1 MNERREIVQKLSDR
15 YDVNL
20 LCELLDIPKSSYY
33 YVPVVRDDGDLR
45 YAIEQTCLGYTRYG
59 YRRVTPMVKKKH
71 KVGKDRV
78 RLLMKDMDLQVRKRR
93 GKVRTTQSDG
103 TSEYPNL
110 IKGLDIS
117 YPDHVWC
124 GDITHIGLMNGS
136 VAYLAI
142 ILDIYTRMIRG
153 WSLRLDMSEILTQ
166 ESLAKAL
173 STGHVPEIHHSD
185 HGSQYTAN
193 GYCKAVASLDA
204 QISMAAKGKAWENP
218 FAESVIGH
226 LKDEEVWIKEYIDF
240 QDAYSNL
247 SYFLDVFYN
256 HERIHSSLGYI
267 TPAEFEAQYKSHK
280 DEDC

>member
-1 MNERREIVQKLSDR
+1 MQKLSDK
-15 YDVNL
+15 YDVRL
-20 LCELLDIPKSSYY
+20 LCELQDLPRSSYY
-33 YVPVVRDDGDLR
+33 YAPVVHDDSKLR
-45 YAIEQTCLGYTRYG
+45 NAIEQTCLRHIRYG
-59 YRRVTPMVKKKH
+59 YRRVTPLVKRGH

-93 GKVRTTQSDG
+93 RKVRTTRSDG
-103 TSEYPNL
+103 MSEYPNL
-110 IKGLDIS
+110 LKGLDIS
-117 YPDHVWC
+117 HPDHVWC
-124 GDITHIGLMNGS
+124 GDITYIGLMNGS

-153 WSLRLDMSEILTQ
+153 WSLRLDMSEVLIK

-173 STGHVPEIHHSD
+173 GTGHVPEIHHSD
-185 HGSQYTAN
+185 HGSQYGAD
-193 GYCKAVASLDA
+193 GYCMALSSLGT

-218 FAESVIGH
+218 YAESVIGH

-256 HERIHSSLGYI
+256 HQRIHSSLGYM
-267 TPAEFEAQYKSHK
+267 TPAEFEAQYELRKNK
-280 DEDC
+280 DC

>member
-1 MNERREIVQKLSDR
+1 MKERREIVHKLSDR

-20 LCELLDIPKSSYY
+20 LCELLDLPKSSYY
-33 YVPVVRDDGDLR
+33 YVPVVRDDGELR
-45 YAIEQTCLGYTRYG
+45 YAIEQTCLRYTRYS

-78 RLLMKDMDLQVRKRR
+78 RLLMKDMGLQVRKRR
-93 GKVRTTQSDG
+93 RKVRTTQSDG

-124 GDITHIGLMNGS
+124 GDITYIGLMNGS

-153 WSLRLDMSEILTQ
+153 WSLRLDMSEALIQ

-173 STGHVPEIHHSD
+173 SAGHVPEIHHSD
-185 HGSQYTAN
+185 QGSQYNAH
-193 GYCKAVASLDA
+193 GYCMALESLDT

-218 FAESVIGH
+218 FVESAIGH
-226 LKDEEVWIKEYIDF
+226 LKDEEVWVKEYIRH
-240 QDAYSNL
+240 YW
-247 SYFLDVFYN
+247 
-256 HERIHSSLGYI
+256 
-267 TPAEFEAQYKSHK
+267 K
-280 DEDC
+280 

>member
-1 MNERREIVQKLSDR
+1 MKERREIVQKLSDR
-15 YDVNL
+15 YDINL
-20 LCELLDIPKSSYY
+20 LCGLLDIPKSSYY

-45 YAIEQTCLGYTRYG
+45 YAIEQTCLHYIRYG

-93 GKVRTTQSDG
+93 RKVRTTQSDG

-124 GDITHIGLMNGS
+124 GDITYIGLMNGS

-142 ILDIYTRMIRG
+142 ILDIYTRVIRG
-153 WSLRLDMSEILTQ
+153 WSLRLDMSEALIQ
-166 ESLAKAL
+166 ESLSKAL

-185 HGSQYTAN
+185 QGSQYNAH
-193 GYCKAVASLDA
+193 GYCMALSSLDI

-218 FAESVIGH
+218 YIESAIGH
-226 LKDEEVWIKEYIDF
+226 LKDEEVWVKEYIDF

-256 HERIHSSLGYI
+256 HQRIHSSLGYI
-267 TPAEFEAQYKSHK
+267 TPAEFEAQYESHK
-280 DEDC
+280 SKDC

>member
-1 MNERREIVQKLSDR
+1 MHKLSDK

-20 LCELLDIPKSSYY
+20 LCGLLDLPKSSYY
-33 YVPVVRDDGDLR
+33 YVPVVRDDGKLR
-45 YAIEQTCLGYTRYG
+45 CAIEQTCLRHTRYG
-59 YRRVTPMVKKKH
+59 YRRVTPVVVKKKH

-93 GKVRTTQSDG
+93 RKVRTTQSDG
-103 TSEYPNL
+103 TSGYPNL
-110 IKGLDIS
+110 LKGLDIS
-117 YPDHVWC
+117 HPDHVWC
-124 GDITHIGLMNGS
+124 GDITYIGLMNGS

-153 WSLRLDMSEILTQ
+153 WSLRLDMSEALTQ

-173 STGHVPEIHHSD
+173 STGHVPDIHHSD
-185 HGSQYTAN
+185 QGSQYSAH
-193 GYCKAVASLDA
+193 GYCMALSSLDT

-218 FAESVIGH
+218 YVESAIGH
-226 LKDEEVWIKEYIDF
+226 LKDEEVWVKEYIDF

-267 TPAEFEAQYKSHK
+267 TPAEFEAKYESHRNK
-280 DEDC
+280 DC

>member
-1 MNERREIVQKLSDR
+1 MKERREIVHKLSDK

-20 LCELLDIPKSSYY
+20 LCGLLDMPKSSYY
-33 YVPVVRDDGDLR
+33 YVPVIRDDGGLR
-45 YAIEQTCLGYTRYG
+45 YAIEQTCLRYTRYG

-78 RLLMKDMDLQVRKRR
+78 RLLMKDMDLQVRKHRR
-93 GKVRTTQSDG
+93 KVRTTQSNG
-103 TSEYPNL
+103 TPEYPNL
-110 IKGLDIS
+110 LKGLDIE

-124 GDITHIGLMNGS
+124 GDITYIGLMNGS

-153 WSLRLDMSEILTQ
+153 WSLRLDMSETLTQ

-185 HGSQYTAN
+185 HGSQYGAH
-193 GYCKAVASLDA
+193 GYCMALSSLDT

-218 FAESVIGH
+218 YVESAIGH
-226 LKDEEVWIKEYIDF
+226 LKDEEVWVKEYIDF

-256 HERIHSSLGYI
+256 HQRIHSSLGYI
-267 TPAEFEAQYKSHK
+267 TWRLLGHK
-280 DEDC
+280 GTMSSMTS